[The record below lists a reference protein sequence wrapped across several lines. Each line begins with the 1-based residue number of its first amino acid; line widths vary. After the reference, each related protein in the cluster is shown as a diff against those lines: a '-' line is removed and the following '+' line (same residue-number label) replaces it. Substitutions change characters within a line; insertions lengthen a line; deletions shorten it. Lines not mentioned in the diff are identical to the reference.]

1 MQTDITCSGFDNDAV
16 ATSASAD
23 SDNPISRLRRRLTA
37 CGIPSEA
44 MTHLRP
50 EIDGLSNSTDCK
62 TIEYYQCLADLP
74 WRSGDAETV
83 DVQCAQRLLRRW
95 ALRTRGTEDAH
106 PGVPG
111 RASSD
116 A

>member
-1 MQTDITCSGFDNDAV
+1 MQIDNDAV
-16 ATSASAD
+16 ATSASAEF
-23 SDNPISRLRRRLTA
+23 DNPISRLRRRLKA

-50 EIDGLSNSTDCK
+50 EIDGLSNSTDRK

-74 WRSGDAETV
+74 WRSGEAETV
-83 DVQCAQRLLRRW
+83 DVQCAQRLLDDGHFGR
-95 ALRTRGTEDAH
+95 ASLTRERFEDAH